1 MHSWKKPS
9 LIYCLL
15 LALLFF
21 QQTASAQELEPG
33 PPLRPPGATDLLKFN
48 WPDDQFFDQ
57 PQMIAA
63 CAAVRK
69 CSLRELRLLHNQGIN
84 WNTQGRCG
92 MTILLLAFL
101 SEDLTIYQ
109 QLLEWGADPN
119 LELNLT
125 EAHPIPNEFALNTII
140 SDGDSVTFFA
150 TVYPRDRSWFK
161 ATMSSGGKA
170 GWIHPNSNESL
181 IHAVV
186 TRHRPQTITDA
197 FQINDLIKRGTPVN
211 HLDDESR
218 SAAMTLTKQGGYEV
232 AALLLKSG
240 ASADCYDLKNQ
251 QLIHYLAEDQQARL
265 RLFAEFPDAR
275 DNWQQSSARAGWEEL
290 LRLLQERGYSLEQA
304 MEDLE
309 RKQEFVDDM
318 PYLAWRRR
326 QREGK
331 DSCVPAPATQSDQT
345 NQ

>member
-125 EAHPIPNEFALNTII
+125 EAHPIPNEFALATMM
-140 SDGDSVTFFA
+140 SDGDSVLHMAARFPRSRTWLNTSLRYGPKAMAIHSVDGTNILQAYISRPLNLSPSRDVTNNLISRCRDLNHRELEGQTASMLA
-150 TVYPRDRSWFK
+150 T
-161 ATMSSGGKA
+161 
-170 GWIHPNSNESL
+170 
-181 IHAVV
+181 
-186 TRHRPQTITDA
+186 
-197 FQINDLIKRGTPVN
+197 KRTY
-211 HLDDESR
+211 
-218 SAAMTLTKQGGYEV
+218 YEV

>member
-125 EAHPIPNEFALNTII
+125 QAVSPPNSTLLDSRIA
-140 SDGDSVTFFA
+140 DGD
-150 TVYPRDRSWFK
+150 TVYRLASVFPRDKAWTIETLRWSTSSMWFHRTDK
-161 ATMSSGGKA
+161 QTALQSHLSRFNRLQLDISVIKEFVRTTSDLNNVDSA
-170 GWIHPNSNESL
+170 GNTAL
-181 IHAVV
+181 LQAV
-186 TRHRPQTITDA
+186 RYP
-197 FQINDLIKRGTPVN
+197 
-211 HLDDESR
+211 S
-218 SAAMTLTKQGGYEV
+218 YEV

>member
-1 MHSWKKPS
+1 M
-9 LIYCLL
+9 
-15 LALLFF
+15 
-21 QQTASAQELEPG
+21 
-33 PPLRPPGATDLLKFN
+33 
-48 WPDDQFFDQ
+48 
-57 PQMIAA
+57 
-63 CAAVRK
+63 
-69 CSLRELRLLHNQGIN
+69 
-84 WNTQGRCG
+84 
-92 MTILLLAFL
+92 
-101 SEDLTIYQ
+101 
-109 QLLEWGADPN
+109 
-119 LELNLT
+119 
-125 EAHPIPNEFALNTII
+125 
-140 SDGDSVTFFA
+140 
-150 TVYPRDRSWFK
+150 
-161 ATMSSGGKA
+161 
-170 GWIHPNSNESL
+170 
-181 IHAVV
+181 
-186 TRHRPQTITDA
+186 
-197 FQINDLIKRGTPVN
+197 
-211 HLDDESR
+211 
-218 SAAMTLTKQGGYEV
+218 
-232 AALLLKSG
+232 LLKSG